1 MEKERVFRETLYHTQ
16 PEAEGTQ
23 EKTDEKAE
31 KAAGHEAVLKNP
43 SG

>member
-1 MEKERVFRETLYHTQ
+1 MEKERVFRETLYHTK

-31 KAAGHEAVLKNP
+31 KAAGYEAVLRN
-43 SG
+43 SGG